1 MQFLEPSVA
10 HRVYLKSRD
19 FRETIFLDISISF
32 AHRFCRGWLIC
43 AHTPLSGGHP
53 LRRYA
58 CTEVSALCL
67 VFLNFWGSG
76 LATSVY
82 HFWVNFLGVSGAV
95 VHPLVRSFS
104 GQRVV
109 PLHSTYFQTVSRPI
123 VFDSGRERWSLR
135 LRTILVSRSIDGSF
149 VL

>member
-1 MQFLEPSVA
+1 MVDLCPHAPVWGAPVA
-10 HRVYLKSRD
+10 
-19 FRETIFLDISISF
+19 SIRS
-32 AHRFCRGWLIC
+32 
-43 AHTPLSGGHP
+43 
-53 LRRYA
+53 
-58 CTEVSALCL
+58 EVSALCL
-67 VFLNFWGSG
+67 VFLNLWGSG

-82 HFWVNFLGVSGAV
+82 HFWVNFLGLSGAV